1 MWEIKGSYHKQ
12 LTLFWNRKTAL
23 HPYMYAFDIIDTL
36 QNRLKLLLPP
46 LSDVEAKFSKFILM
60 MSKTQVKNQESNKFQ
75 ESKSRSIKNQESSE
89 ESRFKCRIKIQVKI
103 QEKTQDMQ
111 ELQEKHQ
118 DKYKKIFLKEKIE

>member
-60 MSKTQVKNQESNKFQ
+60 MSKTQVKNQQSSKFQ
-75 ESKSRSIKNQESSE
+75 ESKIHSIKASFKNQRVVQSKQVS
-89 ESRFKCRIKIQVKI
+89 RIKEPFNQSKFQKSKSHSIKI
-103 QEKTQDMQ
+103 
-111 ELQEKHQ
+111 
-118 DKYKKIFLKEKIE
+118 